1 MDMEAGKTLTNE
13 EVVRELLELLK
24 KNAMKEQANDVFEI
38 CSYVGGLEKKIDSMT
53 EELTNMQN
61 QIKEMQEDTLVNNA
75 KKALSEAQERLNARC
90 EQIKSQIL
98 EVKAQ
103 VKSTAKSIV
112 DEAKAKGRAALYR
125 VSEFLG
131 IKKRLLD
138 IRENVRGTIKTT
150 DKDIAK
156 TALLAKGF
164 REAGQ
169 TAANAFRTFA
179 DKPEVDYSQKE
190 QKHPITK
197 AVLAPMK
204 AVKKMLVSME
214 LHLDASI
221 DKLDNLAMNVQLDK
235 EKHTEND
242 KEQKQTEQ
250 ERAEAERVEAEVVYS
265 PIDKFLGDQKPI
277 LAHKSIF
284 EINRQLKSIDYT
296 VKDMIYDYATDY
308 SKWWLVSEHAQD
320 IAKESRQYMCDY
332 SQSMVLGSEESFSDS
347 SYYSVTDKY
356 VNISNWVWKRRDGAE
371 KFSFD
376 SEAEKDWAAILKDIS
391 ASSIASVVTGKRKKN
406 EMAGQK
412 NLFGE
417 IEKDTVINEKE
428 VFLWGKNFVPES
440 GIKFEYYL
448 GAVHSSYPDFVMKDK
463 FGRIH
468 IFEVKSVNQS
478 ASFGFDN
485 NIYISKVTELKKCYK
500 QASIVTGHI
509 FYLPI
514 MKEDVWRITKYQN
527 GIEETLTIDQFRNFV
542 LNK

>member
-1 MDMEAGKTLTNE
+1 MVTVCYAVTM
-13 EVVRELLELLK
+13 
-24 KNAMKEQANDVFEI
+24 
-38 CSYVGGLEKKIDSMT
+38 
-53 EELTNMQN
+53 
-61 QIKEMQEDTLVNNA
+61 
-75 KKALSEAQERLNARC
+75 
-90 EQIKSQIL
+90 
-98 EVKAQ
+98 
-103 VKSTAKSIV
+103 
-112 DEAKAKGRAALYR
+112 AA
-125 VSEFLG
+125 
-131 IKKRLLD
+131 D
-138 IRENVRGTIKTT
+138 
-150 DKDIAK
+150 
-156 TALLAKGF
+156 
-164 REAGQ
+164 
-169 TAANAFRTFA
+169 
-179 DKPEVDYSQKE
+179 
-190 QKHPITK
+190 
-197 AVLAPMK
+197 
-204 AVKKMLVSME
+204 
-214 LHLDASI
+214 
-221 DKLDNLAMNVQLDK
+221 
-235 EKHTEND
+235 
-242 KEQKQTEQ
+242 
-250 ERAEAERVEAEVVYS
+250 
-265 PIDKFLGDQKPI
+265 IDKFLGDQKPI

>member
-1 MDMEAGKTLTNE
+1 
-13 EVVRELLELLK
+13 
-24 KNAMKEQANDVFEI
+24 
-38 CSYVGGLEKKIDSMT
+38 
-53 EELTNMQN
+53 
-61 QIKEMQEDTLVNNA
+61 
-75 KKALSEAQERLNARC
+75 
-90 EQIKSQIL
+90 
-98 EVKAQ
+98 
-103 VKSTAKSIV
+103 
-112 DEAKAKGRAALYR
+112 
-125 VSEFLG
+125 
-131 IKKRLLD
+131 
-138 IRENVRGTIKTT
+138 
-150 DKDIAK
+150 
-156 TALLAKGF
+156 
-164 REAGQ
+164 
-169 TAANAFRTFA
+169 
-179 DKPEVDYSQKE
+179 
-190 QKHPITK
+190 
-197 AVLAPMK
+197 
-204 AVKKMLVSME
+204 
-214 LHLDASI
+214 
-221 DKLDNLAMNVQLDK
+221 
-235 EKHTEND
+235 
-242 KEQKQTEQ
+242 
-250 ERAEAERVEAEVVYS
+250 
-265 PIDKFLGDQKPI
+265 
-277 LAHKSIF
+277 
-284 EINRQLKSIDYT
+284 
-296 VKDMIYDYATDY
+296 MIYDYATDY
-308 SKWWLVSEHAQD
+308 SKWCLVSEHAQD